1 MKKMIVLGGVVA
13 LAVSGAALAQS
24 GAQSGAESG
33 AEGHRGWRMDPDARV
48 SQAEFVDRRVARLTA
63 MDANGDGVVAREEM
77 QARRQARMAERQDR
91 MFDRM
96 DANSDGSVTR
106 AEYDAAIAQRA
117 EQGAERRAGRG
128 EAGGRRGH
136 RGGHRMGM
144 RLDRDGQGVNIE
156 QARQRATE
164 QFART
169 DADGD
174 GFVTGAEMRAQHEAR
189 RAERQARR
197 AERRAPAAD

>member
-1 MKKMIVLGGVVA
+1 MRKMIVLGGVAA
-13 LAVSGAALAQS
+13 LAMSGAALAQTD
-24 GAQSGAESG
+24 GDGQ
-33 AEGHRGWRMDPDARV
+33 RGWRMDPEARL
-48 SQAEFVDRRVARLTA
+48 SQAEFVDRRVARLTT

-77 QARRQARMAERQDR
+77 QAQRQARMAERRSQ
-91 MFDRM
+91 MFERM
-96 DANSDGSVTR
+96 DVDSDGSITR
-106 AEYDAAIAQRA
+106 AEYDAAHAQRMEQRA
-117 EQGAERRAGRG
+117 ERG
-128 EAGGRRGH
+128 EAGERRGGRGH
-136 RGGHRMGM
+136 RGAHRMGM

-164 QFART
+164 QFARM

-197 AERRAPAAD
+197 AERRAQAAE

>member
-1 MKKMIVLGGVVA
+1 MKKMIVLGGVAV
-13 LAVSGAALAQS
+13 LAMSGAALAQTDS
-24 GAQSGAESG
+24 DGQ
-33 AEGHRGWRMDPDARV
+33 RGWRMDPNARV
-48 SQAEFVDRRVARLTA
+48 SQAEFVDRRVARLTT

-77 QARRQARMAERQDR
+77 QAQRQARMVERRSQ
-91 MFDRM
+91 MFERM
-96 DANSDGSVTR
+96 DADSDGSITR
-106 AEYDAAIAQRA
+106 AEYDAAHAQRMEQRA
-117 EQGAERRAGRG
+117 ERG
-128 EAGGRRGH
+128 EAGERRGGRGH
-136 RGGHRMGM
+136 RGAHRMGM

-164 QFART
+164 QFARM

-197 AERRAPAAD
+197 AERRAQAAE

>member
-1 MKKMIVLGGVVA
+1 MKKMIVLGGVAV
-13 LAVSGAALAQS
+13 LAMSGAALAQTDS
-24 GAQSGAESG
+24 DGQ
-33 AEGHRGWRMDPDARV
+33 RGWRMDPNARV
-48 SQAEFVDRRVARLTA
+48 SQAEFVDRRVARLTT
-63 MDANGDGVVAREEM
+63 MDANSDGVVAREEM
-77 QARRQARMAERQDR
+77 QAQRQARMAERRSQ
-91 MFDRM
+91 MFERM
-96 DANSDGSVTR
+96 DVDSDGSITR
-106 AEYDAAIAQRA
+106 AEYDAAHAQRMEQRA
-117 EQGAERRAGRG
+117 ERG
-128 EAGGRRGH
+128 EAGERRGGRGH
-136 RGGHRMGM
+136 RGAHRMGM

-197 AERRAPAAD
+197 AERRAQAAE

>member
-1 MKKMIVLGGVVA
+1 MKKMIVLGGVAV
-13 LAVSGAALAQS
+13 LAMSGAALAQT
-24 GAQSGAESG
+24 GN
-33 AEGHRGWRMDPDARV
+33 EGQRGWRMDPNARV
-48 SQAEFVDRRVARLTA
+48 SQAEFVDRRVARLTT

-77 QARRQARMAERQDR
+77 QAQRQARMAERRSQ
-91 MFDRM
+91 MFERM
-96 DANSDGSVTR
+96 DANSDGSITR
-106 AEYDAAIAQRA
+106 AEYDASHAQRA
-117 EQGAERRAGRG
+117 ERMAERRAERG
-128 EAGGRRGH
+128 EAGQRRERGH

-164 QFART
+164 QFGRM

-197 AERRAPAAD
+197 AERRAQAAE

>member
-1 MKKMIVLGGVVA
+1 MKKMSVLGGVAV
-13 LAVSGAALAQS
+13 LAMSGAALAQTDS
-24 GAQSGAESG
+24 DGQ
-33 AEGHRGWRMDPDARV
+33 RGWRMDPNARV
-48 SQAEFVDRRVARLTA
+48 SQAEFVDRRVARLTT

-77 QARRQARMAERQDR
+77 QAQRQARMVERRSQ
-91 MFDRM
+91 MFERM
-96 DANSDGSVTR
+96 DADSDGSITR
-106 AEYDAAIAQRA
+106 AEYDAAHAQRMEQRA
-117 EQGAERRAGRG
+117 ERG
-128 EAGGRRGH
+128 EAGERRGGRGH
-136 RGGHRMGM
+136 RGAHRMGM

-164 QFART
+164 QFARM

-197 AERRAPAAD
+197 AERRAQAAE

>member
-1 MKKMIVLGGVVA
+1 MKKMIVLGGVAV
-13 LAVSGAALAQS
+13 LAMSGAALAQTDS
-24 GAQSGAESG
+24 DGQ
-33 AEGHRGWRMDPDARV
+33 RGWRMDPNARV
-48 SQAEFVDRRVARLTA
+48 SQAEFVDRRVARLTT
-63 MDANGDGVVAREEM
+63 MDANSDGVVAREEM
-77 QARRQARMAERQDR
+77 QAQRQARMAERRSQ
-91 MFDRM
+91 MFERM
-96 DANSDGSVTR
+96 DVDSDGSITR
-106 AEYDAAIAQRA
+106 AEYDAAHAQRMEQRA
-117 EQGAERRAGRG
+117 ERG
-128 EAGGRRGH
+128 EAGERRGGRGH

-164 QFART
+164 QFGRM

-197 AERRAPAAD
+197 AERRAQAAE

>member
-1 MKKMIVLGGVVA
+1 MKKMIVLGGVAV
-13 LAVSGAALAQS
+13 LAMSGAALAQTDS
-24 GAQSGAESG
+24 DGQ
-33 AEGHRGWRMDPDARV
+33 RGWRMDPNARV
-48 SQAEFVDRRVARLTA
+48 SQAEFVDRRVARLTT
-63 MDANGDGVVAREEM
+63 MDANSDGVVAREEM
-77 QARRQARMAERQDR
+77 QAQRQARMADR
-91 MFDRM
+91 RSQMFERM
-96 DANSDGSVTR
+96 DVDSDGSITR
-106 AEYDAAIAQRA
+106 AEYDAAHAQRMEQRA
-117 EQGAERRAGRG
+117 ERG
-128 EAGGRRGH
+128 EAGERRGGRGH

-164 QFART
+164 QFGRM

-197 AERRAPAAD
+197 AERRAQAAE

>member
-1 MKKMIVLGGVVA
+1 MRKMIVLGGVAV
-13 LAVSGAALAQS
+13 LAMSGAALAQTDS
-24 GAQSGAESG
+24 DGQ
-33 AEGHRGWRMDPDARV
+33 RGWRMDPNARV
-48 SQAEFVDRRVARLTA
+48 SQAEFVDRRVARLTT
-63 MDANGDGVVAREEM
+63 MDANSDGVVAREEM
-77 QARRQARMAERQDR
+77 QAQRQARMAERRSQ
-91 MFDRM
+91 MFERM
-96 DANSDGSVTR
+96 DADSDGSITR
-106 AEYDAAIAQRA
+106 AEYDAAHAQRMEQRA
-117 EQGAERRAGRG
+117 ERG
-128 EAGGRRGH
+128 EAGERRGGRGH

-164 QFART
+164 QFARM

-197 AERRAPAAD
+197 AERRAQAAE

>member
-1 MKKMIVLGGVVA
+1 MRKMIVLGGVAA
-13 LAVSGAALAQS
+13 LAVSGAAMAQTH
-24 GAQSGAESG
+24 GDGQ
-33 AEGHRGWRMDPDARV
+33 RGWRMDPNARV
-48 SQAEFVDRRVARLTA
+48 SQTEFVDRRVARLTA
-63 MDANGDGVVAREEM
+63 MDANSDGVVSREEM
-77 QARRQARMAERQDR
+77 QAGRQARMAERRDS
-91 MFDRM
+91 MFERM
-96 DANSDGSVTR
+96 DADSDGAITR
-106 AEYDAAIAQRA
+106 GEYDASHAQRA
-117 EQGAERRAGRG
+117 ERMAERRAEHG
-128 EAGGRRGH
+128 EAGQRRGGRGH
-136 RGGHRMGM
+136 RGGQRMGM

-197 AERRAPAAD
+197 AERRAPAAE

>member
-1 MKKMIVLGGVVA
+1 MKKMIVLGGVAV
-13 LAVSGAALAQS
+13 LAMSGAALAQTDS
-24 GAQSGAESG
+24 DGQ
-33 AEGHRGWRMDPDARV
+33 RGWRMDPNARV
-48 SQAEFVDRRVARLTA
+48 SQAEFVDRRVARLTT
-63 MDANGDGVVAREEM
+63 MDANSDGVVAREEM
-77 QARRQARMAERQDR
+77 QAQRQARMAERRSQ
-91 MFDRM
+91 MFERM

-106 AEYDAAIAQRA
+106 AEYDASHAQRA
-117 EQGAERRAGRG
+117 ERMAERRAERG
-128 EAGGRRGH
+128 EAGERRGGRGH

-164 QFART
+164 QFARM

-197 AERRAPAAD
+197 AERRTQAAE

>member
-1 MKKMIVLGGVVA
+1 MKKMIVLGGVAV
-13 LAVSGAALAQS
+13 LAMSGAALAQTN
-24 GAQSGAESG
+24 GDGQ
-33 AEGHRGWRMDPDARV
+33 RGWRMDPEARL
-48 SQAEFVDRRVARLTA
+48 SQAEFVDRRVARLTT

-77 QARRQARMAERQDR
+77 QARRQARMAERRSQ
-91 MFDRM
+91 MFERM

-106 AEYDAAIAQRA
+106 AEYDASHAQRA
-117 EQGAERRAGRG
+117 ERMAERRAERG
-128 EAGGRRGH
+128 EAGERRGGRGH

-164 QFART
+164 QFGRM

-197 AERRAPAAD
+197 AERRARAAE

>member
-1 MKKMIVLGGVVA
+1 MKKMIVLGGVAV
-13 LAVSGAALAQS
+13 LAMSGAALAQTDS
-24 GAQSGAESG
+24 DGQ
-33 AEGHRGWRMDPDARV
+33 RGWRMDPNARV
-48 SQAEFVDRRVARLTA
+48 SQAEFVDRRVARLTT
-63 MDANGDGVVAREEM
+63 MDANSDGVVAREEM
-77 QARRQARMAERQDR
+77 QAQRQARMAERRSQ
-91 MFDRM
+91 MFERM

-106 AEYDAAIAQRA
+106 AEYDAAHAQRMEQRA
-117 EQGAERRAGRG
+117 ERG
-128 EAGGRRGH
+128 EAGERRGGRGH

-164 QFART
+164 QFGRM

-197 AERRAPAAD
+197 AERRAQAAE

>member
-1 MKKMIVLGGVVA
+1 MKKMIVLGGVAV
-13 LAVSGAALAQS
+13 LAMSGAALAQTDS
-24 GAQSGAESG
+24 DGQ
-33 AEGHRGWRMDPDARV
+33 RGWRMDPNARV
-48 SQAEFVDRRVARLTA
+48 SQAEFVDRRVARLAT
-63 MDANGDGVVAREEM
+63 MDANSDGVVAREEM
-77 QARRQARMAERQDR
+77 QAQRQARMAERRSQ
-91 MFDRM
+91 MFERM
-96 DANSDGSVTR
+96 DADSDGSITR
-106 AEYDAAIAQRA
+106 AEYDAAHAQRMEQRA
-117 EQGAERRAGRG
+117 ERG
-128 EAGGRRGH
+128 EAGERRGGRGH

-164 QFART
+164 QFGRM

-197 AERRAPAAD
+197 AERRAQAAE